1 MGAEK
6 QSEELAEHLKSEV
19 ENNPESLW
27 TTNMFGKSL
36 GEMVQESLSGK
47 LTGMPAETQP
57 KMREALAKIINEGSG
72 GMICILL

>member
-6 QSEELAEHLKSEV
+6 QSEELAEHLKSEI
-19 ENNPESLW
+19 ETHPDSLW

-36 GEMVQESLSGK
+36 GDMVQESLQGK